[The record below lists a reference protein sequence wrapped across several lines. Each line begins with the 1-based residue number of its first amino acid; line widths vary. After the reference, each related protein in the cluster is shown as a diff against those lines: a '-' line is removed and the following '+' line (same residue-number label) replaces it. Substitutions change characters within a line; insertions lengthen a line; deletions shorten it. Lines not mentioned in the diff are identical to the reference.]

1 MNSIEP
7 YTTETTSRGPR
18 RTGAGVKVALALLA
32 VAAVACNIYLLSRL
46 NQVED
51 EAKVQRADLETELDS
66 LHERLAT
73 QRLQQEKSLSQLRES
88 LDRAERS
95 SYSQAR
101 NEAQK
106 RAANVA
112 KDVEAKQRQQQDMF
126 LNEIGGVR
134 DATSVNAKQLGVV
147 KGQMEGVAGR
157 VDETRRDLAET
168 EDVLLSTQDQ
178 LAGVNSRV
186 ESHSSEIETL
196 RSRTERMLTK
206 FTLDQSKER
215 TKVDNVQ
222 IRLKDADVRKNRY
235 TVEIL
240 ADDQVIVQKDRN
252 LNEPVEFY
260 VTGADRPYEIVV
272 TDIQKGKVSG
282 YLSKPK
288 FAALTARR

>member
-1 MNSIEP
+1 MNTIQP
-7 YTTETTSRGPR
+7 QNTETS
-18 RTGAGVKVALALLA
+18 
-32 VAAVACNIYLLSRL
+32 AAVARKPGTGVKIGLALVAVSALAFNIYLVS
-46 NQVED
+46 
-51 EAKVQRADLETELDS
+51 KVNRVADRAESQRAGLETELQT

-73 QRLQQEKSLSQLRES
+73 QQSAYQKNIAELRETLEQNS
-88 LDRAERS
+88 RS

-106 RAANVA
+106 RASSVA
-112 KDVEAKQRQQQDMF
+112 KEVAAKQREQQDMF

-134 DATSVNAKQLGVV
+134 DATSTNSKNLQKVEGEVA
-147 KGQMEGVAGR
+147 GVASK

-178 LAGVNSRV
+178 LAGVNTRV
-186 ESHSSEIETL
+186 ETHASDIQRL
-196 RSRTERMLTK
+196 RDRTERTLTQ
-206 FTLDQSKER
+206 FTIDQSKER
-215 TKVDNVQ
+215 TKVDDIQV
-222 IRLKDADVRKNRY
+222 RLKDADVRKNRY

-240 ADDQVIVQKDRN
+240 ADDQVIVQKDRY

-272 TDIQKGKVSG
+272 TSIQKGQVRG

-288 FAALTARR
+288 FAALARR